1 MNQLETT
8 APQPNVIVVGPNGGG
23 GFFSRLLGAIIA
35 SCFIS
40 GIGYLGVYGTLAA
53 RAVLHR
59 QGAIVVMP
67 DEPKPKAGIV
77 ARGQGALGGAIVKLR
92 EELDKLKN
100 NTAGGFEKA
109 RDAGAN
115 VGKTIER
122 KVDKATDQMKVML
135 AHRREEA
142 KKKAEEKARQ
152 LAIEKAE
159 YEEQVAKFLAH
170 YDGQC
175 PNPRCH
181 APLRTKGNSS
191 TKYVGCA
198 RCGSRFT
205 AGRARALGTPSPPP
219 FRSGN
224 QSIFAR
230 LFGAR

>member
-40 GIGYLGVYGTLAA
+40 GIGYLGVYTTLAA
-53 RAVLHR
+53 RAVLHHK
-59 QGAIVVMP
+59 GAEVVMP
-67 DEPKPKAGIV
+67 DEPKPKARIV
-77 ARGQGALGGAIVKLR
+77 ARGQDALGGAIGKLR
-92 EELDKLKN
+92 VELDKLKK
-100 NTAGGFEKA
+100 NTSEGFENA

-115 VGKTIER
+115 VGKTIGG
-122 KVDKATDQMKVML
+122 KVDKAADHMKLML

-142 KKKAEEKARQ
+142 KEKAEENARQ
-152 LAIEKAE
+152 LAIEKAD
-159 YEEQVAKFLAH
+159 YEERVAKFLAN
-170 YDGQC
+170 YDATC

-181 APLRTKGNSS
+181 APLRTKGYPSG
-191 TKYVGCA
+191 KYVGCA

-205 AGRARALGTPSPPP
+205 AGRARALGAPSPPP
-219 FRSGN
+219 FRPGN
-224 QSIFAR
+224 QSIFGR